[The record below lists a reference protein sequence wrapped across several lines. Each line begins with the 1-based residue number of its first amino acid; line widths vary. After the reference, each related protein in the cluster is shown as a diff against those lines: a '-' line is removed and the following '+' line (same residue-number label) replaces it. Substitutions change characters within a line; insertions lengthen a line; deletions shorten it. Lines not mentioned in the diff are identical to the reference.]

1 MAYLIKI
8 GQMLLTGAR
17 QGQRGAGHRRA
28 ARRPP
33 PPARTGC
40 KVFSPAFW
48 RPPPMAVKNVEDA
61 QAWEGEVLKSPVP
74 VFVDFWAEWC
84 GPCRMVGPVVDEL
97 SGEYGE
103 RVRFVKVNVDKA
115 GEIASRYKVYSIPTM
130 AIFRDGKIVKQQV
143 GAASKDSLKSTID
156 SAIA

>member
-1 MAYLIKI
+1 
-8 GQMLLTGAR
+8 
-17 QGQRGAGHRRA
+17 
-28 ARRPP
+28 
-33 PPARTGC
+33 
-40 KVFSPAFW
+40 
-48 RPPPMAVKNVEDA
+48 MAVKNVEDA
-61 QAWEGEVLKSPVP
+61 QAWEGEVLKAPVP
-74 VFVDFWAEWC
+74 VVVDGWAEWC